1 MNDILIIIYGL
12 FIIGL
17 TSWVVISA
25 IQTARSVRKF
35 EERFNLRQKHMA
47 ELIDRANTMTDDEK
61 IVIIRQLIDGTYQW
75 PS

>member
-25 IQTARSVRKF
+25 IQIARSVRKF
-35 EERFNLRQKHMA
+35 EERFDLRQKHMA